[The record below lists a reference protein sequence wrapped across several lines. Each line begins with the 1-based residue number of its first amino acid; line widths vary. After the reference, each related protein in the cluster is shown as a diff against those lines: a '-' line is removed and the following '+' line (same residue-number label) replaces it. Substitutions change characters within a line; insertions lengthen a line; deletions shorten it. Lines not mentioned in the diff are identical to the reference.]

1 MSKKTWRPIG
11 TLAAAAILCSGA
23 AWGQSDAIKIGV
35 IKPLTGPLAFDG
47 NNDIKGAKLAADEI
61 NAQGGVLGKKIE
73 LVVEDGQCKPAESVT
88 AAEKLIVRDKVP
100 VIMGAFCSGATLA
113 VMPVA
118 ERNKIPLVTG
128 VSSSP
133 KLTDERHPWFFRNA
147 ESELMTAQAFA
158 SILYDKMGLKHIYYL
173 AVNDDWGRGT
183 VGAFKETFDKI
194 GAKTVNIEYVD
205 RTANDFYTPLTKIRA
220 ANPDVMVVVA
230 ETQAGSIIAKQAKE
244 LGLKSKIFGVGA
256 WATPTFMNLA
266 GDAANGLLAG
276 VVYAP
281 TMESDAN
288 KAFVGKYTKA
298 FNEAPGKYSAAGYNT
313 VNVIAQAIQRAGAAE
328 PDKIRDALEKT
339 DYKGPNGN
347 VKFDSRHQAYGLEL
361 VLVEL
366 MNQVPVVKA
375 TGVAKSPY
383 D

>member
-1 MSKKTWRPIG
+1 MAILTWRPVG
-11 TLAAAAILCSGA
+11 TLAAAFIFCGGA
-23 AWGQSDAIKIGV
+23 AMAQSDAIKIGV

-47 NNDIKGAKLAADEI
+47 NTDIKGAKLAADEI
-61 NAQGGVLGKKIE
+61 NAKGGVLGKKIE

-133 KLTDERHPWFFRNA
+133 KLTEALHPWFFRNA

-158 SILYDKMGLKHIYYL
+158 GILHDKMGLKHIYYL

-266 GDAANGLLAG
+266 GEAANGLLAG

-288 KAFVGKYTKA
+288 KAFVAKYSKA
-298 FNEAPGKYSAAGYNT
+298 FTEAPGKYSAAGYNT
-313 VNVIAQAIQRAGAAE
+313 INVIAQAIERAGAAE
-328 PDKIRDALEKT
+328 PEKIRAALEKT

>member
-1 MSKKTWRPIG
+1 
-11 TLAAAAILCSGA
+11 
-23 AWGQSDAIKIGV
+23 
-35 IKPLTGPLAFDG
+35 
-47 NNDIKGAKLAADEI
+47 
-61 NAQGGVLGKKIE
+61 
-73 LVVEDGQCKPAESVT
+73 
-88 AAEKLIVRDKVP
+88 
-100 VIMGAFCSGATLA
+100 
-113 VMPVA
+113 
-118 ERNKIPLVTG
+118 
-128 VSSSP
+128 
-133 KLTDERHPWFFRNA
+133 
-147 ESELMTAQAFA
+147 
-158 SILYDKMGLKHIYYL
+158 MGLKHIYYL

-194 GAKTVNIEYVD
+194 GAKTVNVEYVD
-205 RTANDFYTPLTKIRA
+205 RTANDFYTPLTKIRV

-281 TMESDAN
+281 TMESDTN
-288 KAFVGKYTKA
+288 KEFVAKYTKA
-298 FNEAPGKYSAAGYNT
+298 YNEAPGKYSAAGYNT

-328 PDKIRDALEKT
+328 PEKIRDALEKT
-339 DYKGPNGN
+339 DYKGPNGH

-366 MNQVPVVKA
+366 MNKVPVVKA

>member
-1 MSKKTWRPIG
+1 MKTVKLRPIG
-11 TLAAAAILCSGA
+11 ALAAAALLYSGGA
-23 AWGQSDAIKIGV
+23 YAQSDAIKIGV

-47 NNDIKGAKLAADEI
+47 NTSVKGAKLAADEI
-61 NAQGGVLGKKIE
+61 NAKGGVLGKKVE
-73 LVVEDGQCKPAESVT
+73 LVIEDGQCKPAESVT

-100 VIMGAFCSGATLA
+100 AIMGAFCSGATLA

-118 ERNKIPLVTG
+118 DRNKVPLVTG

-133 KLTDERHPWFFRNA
+133 KLTEQTHPWFFRNA

-158 SILYDKMGLKHIYYL
+158 GILYEKMGLKSIYYL

-230 ETQAGSIIAKQAKE
+230 ETQAGSIIAKQSKE

-266 GDAANGLLAG
+266 GEAANGLLAG

-281 TMESDAN
+281 TMEGERN
-288 KAFVGKYTKA
+288 KEFVAKYTKA

-313 VNVIAQAIQRAGAAE
+313 INVIAQAIQRAGAAE
-328 PDKIRDALEKT
+328 PEKIRAALEKT
-339 DYKGPNGN
+339 DYMGPNGH

-375 TGVAKSPY
+375 SGVAKSPY

>member
-1 MSKKTWRPIG
+1 MTIRLRPLG
-11 TLAAAAILCSGA
+11 ALTVAALLCSGGA
-23 AWGQSDAIKIGV
+23 LAQSDPIKIGV
-35 IKPLTGPLAFDG
+35 IQPLTGPLAFDG
-47 NNDIKGAKLAADEI
+47 NNDVKGAKLAADEI
-61 NAQGGVLGKKIE
+61 NAKGGVLGKKIE
-73 LVVEDGQCKPAESVT
+73 LVVEDGQCKPAESVS

-133 KLTDERHPWFFRNA
+133 KLTEQTHPYFFRNA

-158 SILYDKMGLKHIYYL
+158 SILYEKMGLKNIYYL

-183 VGAFKETFDKI
+183 VGAFKETFDKL
-194 GAKTVNIEYVD
+194 GAKTMSIEYVD

-230 ETQAGSIIAKQAKE
+230 ETQAGSIIAKQSKE

-266 GDAANGLLAG
+266 GEAANGLLAG

-281 TMESDAN
+281 TMEGERN
-288 KAFVGKYTKA
+288 KEFVARFTKA
-298 FNEAPGKYSAAGYNT
+298 FGEAPGKYSAAGYNT
-313 VNVIAQAIQRAGAAE
+313 INVIAQAIQRAGAAE
-328 PDKIRDALEKT
+328 PEKIRAALEKT
-339 DYKGPNGN
+339 DYMGPNGR

-375 TGVAKSPY
+375 TGIAKSPY

>member
-1 MSKKTWRPIG
+1 MSTKIWRPIG
-11 TLAAAAILCSGA
+11 TMAAAAILCSGA
-23 AWGQSDAIKIGV
+23 ALAQSDAIKIGV

-47 NNDIKGAKLAADEI
+47 NTDVKGAKLAADEI
-61 NAQGGVLGKKIE
+61 NAKGGVLGKKIE
-73 LVVEDGQCKPAESVT
+73 LIIEDGQCKPAESVT

-100 VIMGAFCSGATLA
+100 ALMGAFCSGATLA

-118 ERNKIPLVTG
+118 ERNKVPLVTG

-133 KLTDERHPWFFRNA
+133 KLTEERHPWFFRNA

-158 SILYDKMGLKHIYYL
+158 SILHDKMGLKHIYYL

-194 GAKTVNIEYVD
+194 GAKTVNVEYVD
-205 RTANDFYTPLTKIRA
+205 RTANDFYTPLTKIRV

-281 TMESDAN
+281 TMESDTN
-288 KAFVGKYTKA
+288 KEFVAKYTKA
-298 FNEAPGKYSAAGYNT
+298 YNEAPGKYSAAGYNT

-328 PDKIRDALEKT
+328 PEKIRDALEKT
-339 DYKGPNGN
+339 DYKGPNGH

-366 MNQVPVVKA
+366 MNKVPVVKA